1 VRDPQRARPARGPI
15 PLLAEGLS
23 TTLALAVPAILLS
36 ALWGVPVVVGLL
48 ARRRVVAAV
57 ARGYVE
63 LVRNTPVLVQMFFI
77 FFGSGVLGYPL
88 SGFTAG
94 LIALVLQNGAYAAEI
109 YRAGIQSVS
118 TRQVEAGLAIG
129 LLPSQAFR
137 IVVLP
142 QALRKVIPPL
152 ANQGTLIIKDT
163 SLVATISVAELTFQ
177 ARLLA
182 DRTAAVFEI
191 FAALALFYIV
201 LTSVFTLGMRLLESR
216 VRIRQ

>member
-1 VRDPQRARPARGPI
+1 MSFDIGFMLRSVSI
-15 PLLAEGLS
+15 LAEGL
-23 TTLALAVPAILLS
+23 TMTLALALPAIVL
-36 ALWGVPVVVGLL
+36 AAAWGVPIVVGLL
-48 ARRRVVAAV
+48 SKHRLLQRTAQA
-57 ARGYVE
+57 YVE
-63 LVRNTPVLVQMFFI
+63 VVRNTPVLVQMFFI

-88 SGFTAG
+88 SGFVSG
-94 LIALVLQNGAYAAEI
+94 LLALVLQNGAYAGEI

-118 TRQVEAGLAIG
+118 RRQTEAGLALG
-129 LLPSQAFR
+129 LMPAAAFR

-152 ANQGTLIIKDT
+152 SNQGVLIIKDT

-191 FAALALFYIV
+191 FFALALFYIV
-201 LTSVFTLGMRLLESR
+201 LTMGFSLLMRFAEVRL
-216 VRIRQ
+216 RIRQ

>member
-1 VRDPQRARPARGPI
+1 MSFDIGFMLRSVPI
-15 PLLAEGLS
+15 LAEGLT
-23 TTLALAVPAILLS
+23 TTLALALPAILL
-36 ALWGVPVVVGLL
+36 AAAWGVPIVVGLL
-48 ARRRVVAAV
+48 SKKRLLQRAAQT
-57 ARGYVE
+57 YVE
-63 LVRNTPVLVQMFFI
+63 VVRNTPVLVQMFFI

-88 SGFTAG
+88 SGFVAG

-118 TRQVEAGLAIG
+118 QRQAEAGLALG
-129 LLPSQAFR
+129 LMPGAAFR

-152 ANQGTLIIKDT
+152 SNQGVLIIKDT

-177 ARLLA
+177 ARLFA

-191 FAALALFYIV
+191 FFALALFYIA
-201 LTSVFTLGMRLLESR
+201 LTMLFSLVMRFVEVRL
-216 VRIRQ
+216 RIRQ

>member
-1 VRDPQRARPARGPI
+1 MSFDIGLMQRAI
-15 PLLAEGLS
+15 PLLAEGLWL
-23 TTLALAVPAILLS
+23 TLALAIPAIALS
-36 ALWGVPVVVGLL
+36 ALWGIPVVLGLL
-48 ARRRVVAAV
+48 NRRRAVVAV
-57 ARGYVE
+57 TRGYVE
-63 LVRNTPVLVQMFFI
+63 VVRNTPVLVQMFFI
-77 FFGSGVLGYPL
+77 FFGSGVLGHPL

-94 LIALVLQNGAYAAEI
+94 LLALVLQNGAYVAEI
-109 YRAGIQSVS
+109 YRAGIQAVS

-152 ANQGTLIIKDT
+152 SNQGTLILKDT

-177 ARLLA
+177 ARMLA

-191 FAALALFYIV
+191 FAALALFYLV
-201 LTSVFTLGMRLLESR
+201 LTTAFTLAMRLLESR
-216 VRIRQ
+216 LRIHQ

>member
-1 VRDPQRARPARGPI
+1 MTFDLGFLLRAF
-15 PLLAEGLS
+15 PLLAEGLT
-23 TTLALAVPAILLS
+23 TTLALAAPAILLS
-36 ALWGVPVVVGLL
+36 ALWGIPVVVGLL
-48 ARRRVVAAV
+48 SRRKALAV
-57 ARGYVE
+57 IVRGYVE
-63 LVRNTPVLVQMFFI
+63 VVRNTPVLVQMFFI

-88 SGFTAG
+88 SGFVAG
-94 LIALVLQNGAYAAEI
+94 LIALVLQNGAYVAEI

-118 TRQVEAGLAIG
+118 HRQLEAGLAVG
-129 LLPSQAFR
+129 LLPSAAFR

-191 FAALALFYIV
+191 FFALALFYIA
-201 LTSVFTLGMRLLESR
+201 LTTVFTLAMRLLE
-216 VRIRQ
+216 VRTRIHQ